1 MWMVF
6 DWFVQFKQYFD
17 DDIQSFIKH
26 FQKMAEF
33 SIFSPYE
40 DRSKDSSEENLDDS
54 LDDGGTVPDSGV
66 SEAGSQMSEDVPSEA
81 STISVSDEIRR
92 FQKEINSVAVE
103 NSKFFKW
110 KQQRSPSTKLL
121 SSSENLQAISYSSEG
136 KVYPLLKLIWK
147 CICFLFCRFR

>member
-1 MWMVF
+1 MWMIF

-17 DDIQSFIKH
+17 DDIQSFIIH

-103 NSKFFKW
+103 NSKFW
-110 KQQRSPSTKLL
+110 S
-121 SSSENLQAISYSSEG
+121 
-136 KVYPLLKLIWK
+136 
-147 CICFLFCRFR
+147 